1 MPPMTYLTIINM
13 RLELTLTI
21 ATLLAVVPCRSADQ
35 ALANQVLPGPTAKVG
50 QILDNGAVVNAVT
63 KDWTALE
70 KTGDT
75 SGEILFVEGGGKV
88 TRIRKVL
95 GTVARQPTPEPI
107 VTYPKEFWDQLSKAK
122 NDIMAEQLLS
132 ASPDDPSFR
141 QIQALYPRLMHAET
155 FVGRLEDASEIC
167 VAADG
172 SVAMDVGFFA
182 GDETVPVWA
191 YSPFLRFRLNSH
203 WDNLTNEEM
212 ESSVSRGLLN
222 GWLPATEF
230 VYRQQDTQ
238 SGWEQLVFA
247 GLHDGK
253 PGLFIRFRIANLA
266 DAPKTVEFALE
277 GPAWGGSLE
286 FSDAAITV
294 VASVRSDGFW
304 DDPKINAAHQAKLK
318 SLGQFMRI
326 PLSASRPHA
335 VKDGRAVWSFA
346 LAAKQTEDLC
356 LFLPGG
362 TAAGP
367 STVTIP
373 APELAPAFFTAL
385 KGEFDTWSGFL
396 AKGTQ
401 ITLPEPGLEDVF
413 TATLVQTMVAADGD
427 EPRGG
432 FMHYEAFFPF
442 CTMHQ
447 VRLMLDTGHAD
458 YARRY
463 LADFLK
469 RRIHENGRFIFDA
482 YQSNYQVSDVGDF
495 FMMLSRYY
503 WQTGDA
509 SLMTEYKKQIGF
521 VIAKMKREREES
533 MKKFPVEDPR
543 RGMIAGSVE
552 NDVPDPDYLFT
563 NNAPIWAGMRDYAQ
577 VLSDM
582 AGKNRNAALVQ
593 EAKELTEYCATFHR
607 QLRNALEKFALVR
620 DSEGKPYFFHI
631 TPNVNGSAEK
641 YLTNSWFNCYRRFQ
655 CQPRTLATDFLTDD
669 EIRGFY
675 KYQAENDSTILGV
688 RRWQQDTIDDFVSF
702 DCDFQRARL
711 GMSREYLMKFFAYI
725 QMLAGNGTWTA
736 FEEVDVWP
744 QAGNRGR
751 TCYRGT
757 HGISYLNEYDGQHA
771 TIAIARMA
779 RDLYSISEPTGG
791 SVLLAGA
798 ISKNWLATGN
808 PVVAKKLGT
817 RYGLIDL
824 ALRYDAKTRMTLV
837 VITVEPGKTV
847 PEIRVRLRD
856 PQGGRLATVAAGNSV
871 ELRPDKE
878 EAVLKNVSG
887 TVKFAVRFAGNH

>member
-1 MPPMTYLTIINM
+1 MSMKIQ
-13 RLELTLTI
+13 I
-21 ATLLAVVPCRSADQ
+21 AFPLSLALMLAAGSCQSTGNVPRVPASAQ
-35 ALANQVLPGPTAKVG
+35 VGQVLDGG
-50 QILDNGAVVNAVT
+50 YAVRAIG
-63 KDWTALE
+63 KDGVALE
-70 KTGDT
+70 KESAG
-75 SGEILFVEGGGKV
+75 SGEILLVGKDGKT

-95 GTVARQPTPEPI
+95 GTVAEQPGPEPI
-107 VTYPKEFWDQLSKAK
+107 VTYPQEFWDKLSKAK
-122 NDIMAEQLLS
+122 NDILAEQLLS

-141 QIQALYPRLMHAET
+141 QIQGLYPRLMKAET

-182 GDETVPVWA
+182 GDETVPIWA
-191 YSPFLRFRLNSH
+191 FSPFLRFRLNNH
-203 WDNLTNEEM
+203 FDNLTNAELEM
-212 ESSVSRGLLN
+212 AMSRGLLN

-230 VYRQQDTQ
+230 IYRQQDTQ

-266 DAPKTVEFALE
+266 DVPKTVDFALE
-277 GPAWGGSLE
+277 GPGWGGSLE

-294 VASVRSDGFW
+294 VTPVRTDGFW
-304 DDPKINAAHQAKLK
+304 DNPKINAAHQEKLK
-318 SLGQFMRI
+318 ALGKFMRI

-346 LAAKQTEDLC
+346 LAAKQTEDLY

-367 STVTIP
+367 SAATIP
-373 APELAPAFFTAL
+373 APELAPAFFSAL
-385 KGEFDTWSGFL
+385 KGEFDTWSRFL

-413 TATLVQTMVAADGD
+413 TATFIQSMVAADGD

-432 FMHYEAFFPF
+432 FMHYEAAFPF

-447 VRLMLDTGHAD
+447 IRLMLDTGHAD

-463 LADFLK
+463 LADFMK
-469 RRIHENGRFIFDA
+469 RRILENGRFYFDA

-495 FMMLSRYY
+495 LMVLSRYY

-509 SLMTEYKKQIGF
+509 SLLNEYKPQIGF
-521 VIAKMKREREES
+521 VLAKMKREREES
-533 MKKFPVEDPR
+533 MKKFPAEDPR
-543 RGMIAGSVE
+543 HGMIAGSVE

-577 VLSDM
+577 VLSDI
-582 AGKNRNAALVQ
+582 AAKNQDAAQ
-593 EAKELTEYCATFHR
+593 IKEAMELTGYVAAFHQ
-607 QLRNALEKFALVR
+607 QLRHSFETAALVR
-620 DSEGKPYFFHI
+620 DAEGKPYFFHI
-631 TPNVNGSAEK
+631 VPNVNGSAEK

-688 RRWQQDTIDDFVSF
+688 RRWQQDTVDDFVSF

-744 QAGNRGR
+744 QAGNRAR
-751 TCYRGT
+751 ACYRGF

-779 RDLYSISEPTGG
+779 RDIYSISESTGG

-798 ISKNWLATGN
+798 ISKNWLATGK
-808 PVVAKKLGT
+808 PITARKLGT

-824 ALRYDAKTRMTLV
+824 TLRYDAKTRTTSV
-837 VITVEPGKTV
+837 EITVEPGKTV

-856 PQGGRLATVAAGNSV
+856 PQGGRLATVAAGRNV
-871 ELRPDKE
+871 ELRADKE
-878 EAVLKNVSG
+878 EAVLKNVAG
-887 TVKFAVRFAGNH
+887 TVKFIVKFAEKK